1 MGRNARRRPQQP
13 SGSPDGA
20 PEADSATDKSRFGS
34 THVNVQQSHRPTH
47 TDNRADVPKSK
58 VPSLVLQ
65 VCEDLIAPMAV
76 VRYMEC
82 YPPK

>member
-1 MGRNARRRPQQP
+1 MPAVDHSSPVARQMERLKRTAQP
-13 SGSPDGA
+13 IRAAS
-20 PEADSATDKSRFGS
+20 GS